1 MARIHP
7 ILLLATFFICS
18 NIYCQQENDFSIR
31 EFNTENGMPSNGV
44 KGLQWDE
51 QTGFLWIATEAG
63 LVRFNGL
70 NLKTYT
76 NKNTPIIRSERLL
89 FLIKNN
95 KGNIFTADIYGNI
108 IEIKENNPLTAVKLT
123 QEDKAKRILFSII
136 VSKQF
141 FQEKL
146 KGPTNNILVLNYDGI
161 LPVSDTSCYFQHFNS
176 LFYYSSSTAIPE
188 KVDFKQPISIKRVIK
203 FDGVNFIVTNSNEI
217 FSLEQLL
224 TDVQPVN
231 KLINKTGTDL
241 NDKASRIYWQ
251 NGMLNPILI
260 NNNKA
265 WKLSL
270 QGNEINAELI
280 CTSVP
285 LNSFIDFVQYSDKL
299 QTLFIGTNSKGFF
312 VIKHKQ
318 LNVLNPAVHDKNLK
332 NAYYAQVEL
341 SNGNILTNNGN
352 VLGANPNNQLPAA
365 GHFDFNTYLD
375 QDSILWYSQVS
386 SLYKS
391 SCLHSYDYR
400 TGKTTVY
407 PKIVGNP
414 AYVKYSNK
422 LFLTT
427 LYGIGWLD
435 NDSMKY
441 LYKSKMDIS
450 AYDML
455 QMKLDVL
462 ALSTCNALILVNT
475 TTAKLDT
482 IFRTTDN
489 CIRTLWKYKDY
500 LFFGTYGKGYYV
512 YKDGIIRA
520 MPLDVNNYLAYT
532 HCFMQDDDGYV
543 WMSSNRGLFKAKLTD
558 MIDAYEKKL
567 PQIYYH
573 YLGKDDG
580 MNTSE
585 MNGGCTPCA
594 IRLRNKTISFP
605 TMDGL
610 VQVNPKTILPVLP
623 SGDIFI
629 DEVVVDGK
637 PSIDSSSKGFLFPY
651 STAEIAINL
660 SFTGWCNKE
669 NIYLEYQLDNDNNWK
684 KVSIDNGASIK
695 FSNLSYGNHVLN
707 IRKLNGFGINNF
719 SYKQVSFSIATPWY
733 KKWWFILLLIIALL
747 AILSLIFKWRL
758 KQFRIKQLRLE
769 KQIAEKTKELK
780 EKNEILE
787 KNDSIKTRLISI
799 ISHDIVT
806 PLKFLSVAGKNLQ
819 EKRKQ
824 MPEELQQETIEEITN
839 TSTELQLLSTNI
851 LNWIKYQNEHRRL
864 VKENFNV
871 AEMVKQV
878 FGVLN
883 SLAKKKNIQLVNNV
897 DSETTIYQ
905 FFEPLKISVYNMVSN
920 AINFSE
926 EGKITVSCT
935 SSAETITI
943 SIADNGVGMT
953 TEQINNIMGNE
964 FIISST
970 NIDKRKGN
978 GLGYLII
985 KDLLKMMNAS
995 LQISSEKNKG
1005 TVVSFVVPAK

>member
-1 MARIHP
+1 
-7 ILLLATFFICS
+7 
-18 NIYCQQENDFSIR
+18 
-31 EFNTENGMPSNGV
+31 V
-44 KGLQWDE
+44 
-51 QTGFLWIATEAG
+51 
-63 LVRFNGL
+63 V
-70 NLKTYT
+70 
-76 NKNTPIIRSERLL
+76 
-89 FLIKNN
+89 
-95 KGNIFTADIYGNI
+95 FT
-108 IEIKENNPLTAVKLT
+108 
-123 QEDKAKRILFSII
+123 
-136 VSKQF
+136 
-141 FQEKL
+141 
-146 KGPTNNILVLNYDGI
+146 
-161 LPVSDTSCYFQHFNS
+161 
-176 LFYYSSSTAIPE
+176 
-188 KVDFKQPISIKRVIK
+188 
-203 FDGVNFIVTNSNEI
+203 
-217 FSLEQLL
+217 
-224 TDVQPVN
+224 
-231 KLINKTGTDL
+231 
-241 NDKASRIYWQ
+241 
-251 NGMLNPILI
+251 
-260 NNNKA
+260 
-265 WKLSL
+265 
-270 QGNEINAELI
+270 
-280 CTSVP
+280 
-285 LNSFIDFVQYSDKL
+285 
-299 QTLFIGTNSKGFF
+299 
-312 VIKHKQ
+312 
-318 LNVLNPAVHDKNLK
+318 
-332 NAYYAQVEL
+332 
-341 SNGNILTNNGN
+341 
-352 VLGANPNNQLPAA
+352 
-365 GHFDFNTYLD
+365 
-375 QDSILWYSQVS
+375 VS
-386 SLYKS
+386 SLYKID
-391 SCLHSYDYR
+391 CLHSYNYK
-400 TGKTTVY
+400 TGKTASY
-407 PKIVGNP
+407 PKILGNP
-414 AYVKYSNK
+414 AYAKYSNK
-422 LFLTT
+422 LFLTNIN
-427 LYGIGWLD
+427 GIGWLD

-441 LYKSKMDIS
+441 LYKSKVDLS
-450 AYDML
+450 PYHML
-455 QMKLDVL
+455 QMKEDVL
-462 ALSTCNALILVNT
+462 ALATCNALILVNT

-532 HCFMQDDDGYV
+532 HCFTQDDDGFI

-558 MIDAYEKKL
+558 MLDAYEKKL

-573 YLGKDDG
+573 YFGKDDG

-610 VQVNPKTILPVLP
+610 VQVNPKTISPVLP

-629 DEVVVDGK
+629 DEILVDGK
-637 PSIDSSSKGFLFPY
+637 PWMDSSSKGFQFPY
-651 STAEIAINL
+651 SASEIAANI

-684 KVSIDNGASIK
+684 KVNIENGPSIK
-695 FSNLSYGNHVLN
+695 FSNLSYGYHVLN
-707 IRKLNGFGINNF
+707 IRKLNGFGTNNF
-719 SYKQVSFSIATPWY
+719 SYKQVNFSIATPWY
-733 KKWWFILLLIIALL
+733 KKWWFILLVVIGLL
-747 AILSLIFKWRL
+747 ALLSLIFKWRL
-758 KQFRIKQLRLE
+758 KQFRINQQKLE

-839 TSTELQLLSTNI
+839 TATELQLLSTNI

-883 SLAKKKNIQLVNNV
+883 SLAKKKHIQLVNNI
-897 DSETTIYQ
+897 DAEISIYQ

-926 EGKITVSCT
+926 EGKITVSCS

-943 SIADNGVGMT
+943 SIADDGVGMT
-953 TEQINNIMGNE
+953 TEQIHNIMADE

-985 KDLLKMMNAS
+985 KDLLKMMNAT
-995 LQISSEKNKG
+995 LQINSEKNKG
-1005 TVVSFVVPAK
+1005 TTVSFIVPAK